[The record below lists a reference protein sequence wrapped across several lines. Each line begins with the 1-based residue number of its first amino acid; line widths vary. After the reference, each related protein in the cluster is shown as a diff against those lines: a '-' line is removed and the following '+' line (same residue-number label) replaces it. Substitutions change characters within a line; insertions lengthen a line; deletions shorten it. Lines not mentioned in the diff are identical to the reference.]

1 MNEPLG
7 PDELANILRREYDAA
22 NDYFDQIEPLQEAA
36 FRFYEAQPF
45 GNEVPGRSQIV
56 LPDVQETCDYMNQSV
71 LRTFLSGDRVIE
83 LEATDE
89 ADEQA
94 ADDAT
99 AAIDYR
105 FMREQDGAR
114 VLGDIVQDG
123 NLKMYGVFK
132 ALCDYEEK
140 VSRRWE
146 VMPLDALGLL
156 PDDLE
161 IEQVREYPET
171 GEARVLIKTQKSE
184 KKHKLVAVPVTEFR
198 FSADAKHEDEADYLA
213 HVRKVNRSELVAMG
227 FDADQV
233 YDLPTHSKW
242 QDTESDTR
250 DYQTE
255 DWSSAALE
263 EVLLCEEYA
272 RIDVDGDGIAERVK
286 SYRVENEI
294 LRWADPDKEPVET
307 VDEQP
312 FSVFCPF
319 PRPHRLV
326 GYALSQKVMD
336 IQYARS
342 EMARQLF
349 DGMAYANMPR
359 PIVSE
364 SGSSDE
370 TLDDLL
376 HPIPGSPIRVRD
388 MSAVSMAANTFDVGK
403 SLQAMEWMTGERE
416 SRTGITR
423 MNQGLDADT
432 LNKML
437 CIETPVPMA
446 DGSYKRLGDVRDGDW
461 LIGGD
466 GEPVYTIRAHKI
478 HDPEKAYRITFASGE
493 QVDAGGE
500 HLWTVQ
506 TDNDKRYNKRQTID
520 TDRLFALM
528 QQKGRVYVPRVV
540 RPFTGA
546 HAELPLDPYMLGT
559 WLGDG
564 GSYAP
569 RITTMESET
578 VEFAEA
584 WAEPYGGL
592 TLDKQQNSGRAKS
605 YYVKG
610 LYPILRQ
617 MRQLKRGGEGR
628 DDAIIGKHIP
638 EEYFAASYHQRLELL
653 RGLMDTDGCHHS
665 NALCVFVQKGG
676 RLLDDFVR
684 LVESLGGWPSVRPA
698 SADGAFQV
706 TFSLADCPFRLSRK
720 AKDWVAPKANATTQ
734 VIRAIERIAIK
745 PMRCLTVAAEDGL
758 FCVGRR
764 FTVTHNTAT
773 GTALMQAAG
782 QLFEEA
788 IAYQMA
794 SAFARAA
801 MKLYRMMRVEAEPF
815 NIMVDGKPRQVDPST
830 WPESMNV
837 RIRVGLG
844 TNSKD
849 KRIQA
854 RMALQEPLVLL
865 KQEGLAGPEHIFK
878 WVDGVARDMGI
889 GQGDDF
895 MFNPADP
902 EVQQRLAQQ
911 AEQPDPEVAAKQAE
925 MQAKQQEAQARLQ
938 LDAQKAE
945 ASAMLDR
952 EKAQAQIETDREKHA
967 MQMQVT
973 REKAALDSQ
982 LARDKAAEEIALS
995 RERMAAEIQLQRER
1009 NAREAELSQNR
1020 SGGSLAE

>member
-114 VLGDIVQDG
+114 VLGDIIQDG

-146 VMPLDALGLL
+146 VMPLEALGML

-161 IEQVREYPET
+161 VEQVREGQDPET
-171 GEARVLIKTQKSE
+171 GEPIARVLIKTQKSE
-184 KKHKLVAVPVTEFR
+184 KKHKLVGVPVSEFR

-294 LRWADPDKEPVET
+294 LRWAASEDSEEGELAVET

-312 FSVFCPF
+312 FAVFCPF

-376 HPIPGSPIRVRD
+376 NPIPGSPIRVRD
-388 MSAVSMAANTFDVGK
+388 MSAVSMAVNTFDVGK

-432 LNKML
+432 LNK
-437 CIETPVPMA
+437 
-446 DGSYKRLGDVRDGDW
+446 
-461 LIGGD
+461 
-466 GEPVYTIRAHKI
+466 
-478 HDPEKAYRITFASGE
+478 
-493 QVDAGGE
+493 
-500 HLWTVQ
+500 
-506 TDNDKRYNKRQTID
+506 
-520 TDRLFALM
+520 
-528 QQKGRVYVPRVV
+528 
-540 RPFTGA
+540 
-546 HAELPLDPYMLGT
+546 
-559 WLGDG
+559 
-564 GSYAP
+564 
-569 RITTMESET
+569 
-578 VEFAEA
+578 
-584 WAEPYGGL
+584 
-592 TLDKQQNSGRAKS
+592 
-605 YYVKG
+605 
-610 LYPILRQ
+610 
-617 MRQLKRGGEGR
+617 
-628 DDAIIGKHIP
+628 
-638 EEYFAASYHQRLELL
+638 
-653 RGLMDTDGCHHS
+653 
-665 NALCVFVQKGG
+665 
-676 RLLDDFVR
+676 
-684 LVESLGGWPSVRPA
+684 
-698 SADGAFQV
+698 
-706 TFSLADCPFRLSRK
+706 
-720 AKDWVAPKANATTQ
+720 
-734 VIRAIERIAIK
+734 
-745 PMRCLTVAAEDGL
+745 
-758 FCVGRR
+758 
-764 FTVTHNTAT
+764 TAT

-849 KRIQA
+849 KRIAA

-911 AEQPDPEVAAKQAE
+911 AEQPDPETAAKQAE

-945 ASAMLDR
+945 AGAMLDR

-967 MQMQVT
+967 MQMQAA
-973 REKAALDSQ
+973 REKHALDSQ
-982 LARDKAAEEIALS
+982 LARDKAEAEIALA
-995 RERMAAEIQLQRER
+995 ERRMMAEIELQRR
-1009 NAREAELSQNR
+1009 NADANVKAQNM
-1020 SGGSLAE
+1020 GGSLAS